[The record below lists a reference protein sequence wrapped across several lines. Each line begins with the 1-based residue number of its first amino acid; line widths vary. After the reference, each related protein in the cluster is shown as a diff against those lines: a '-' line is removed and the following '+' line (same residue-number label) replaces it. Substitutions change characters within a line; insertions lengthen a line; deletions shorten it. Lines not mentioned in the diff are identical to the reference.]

1 MTPKRAAIFGSLMFV
16 ACASTGVTRL
26 RAAPPKPNNCN
37 LDIYTSQNEVKR
49 EHEVLCMIDAT
60 SGRTLGDDRTVRGAL
75 ANARPEACRC
85 GADAMVVMSSSTTTA
100 NAAGWGEGTVVVRG
114 IRYIAAAPA
123 TPVAGSLRG
132 PCLSDG
138 SCQAG
143 LICASDLCV
152 ALPPGAAGP
161 AAQEASEQ
169 AAAPKNACQV
179 SADCPDGQVCEPD
192 PSGRR
197 TCRPR

>member
-1 MTPKRAAIFGSLMFV
+1 MLGALMFV

-26 RAAPPKPNNCN
+26 RTAPSKPDNCN
-37 LDIYTSQNEVKR
+37 LDIYTSENEVKR

-100 NAAGWGEGTVVVRG
+100 SAAGWGEGTVVVRA
-114 IRYIAAAPA
+114 IRYAAAAPA

-132 PCLSDG
+132 PCLRDG
-138 SCQAG
+138 SCQPG
-143 LICASDLCV
+143 LVCASDLCV
-152 ALPPGAAGP
+152 ALPPAAAAP
-161 AAQEASEQ
+161 AAQEAT
-169 AAAPKNACQV
+169 ACQV
-179 SADCPDGQVCEPD
+179 NEDCPDGQACEPE
-192 PSGRR
+192 PSGRS